1 MVKGRKDSLFAVP
14 EIKEE
19 YFHNNRSPTI
29 DIPQFLGLYILQP
42 FFLLCVHLSNNISE
56 GGQRPTLPAP
66 RHDGVPATFNACECT
81 AIHTCGQ
88 RPFTPL
94 RISLYNHVYCR

>member
-1 MVKGRKDSLFAVP
+1 MVKGRKDSLFSVP

-19 YFHNNRSPTI
+19 YFHNNRYPTI
-29 DIPQFLGLYILQP
+29 PRVVYITTVLP
-42 FFLLCVHLSNNISE
+42 LCVHLSNNISE

-94 RISLYNHVYCR
+94 HISLYNHVYWR

>member
-1 MVKGRKDSLFAVP
+1 MVKGRKDSLFALP
-14 EIKEE
+14 KIKEE
-19 YFHNNRSPTI
+19 YFHNNRYPTI
-29 DIPQFLGLYILQP
+29 
-42 FFLLCVHLSNNISE
+42 LCVYLSNNILE
-56 GGQRPTLPAP
+56 GGQRLTLPAP

-94 RISLYNHVYCR
+94 HISLYNHVYCR